1 MKFSADK
8 IKRTKINKAKNR
20 NSSNQTDSNRKVA
33 YMYSSSKKRN
43 KDIKVDTTAGLPKI
57 PKKKQDSGAG
67 PSKISKTKRKPDQ
80 NSDSKIPSKKRK
92 KN

>member
-1 MKFSADK
+1 
-8 IKRTKINKAKNR
+8 
-20 NSSNQTDSNRKVA
+20 
-33 YMYSSSKKRN
+33 MYSSSKKRN

-57 PKKKQDSGAG
+57 PKKNSGAG

-80 NSDSKIPSKKRK
+80 NSDSKIPTKKRK